1 MSSKKRKHLDTNQ
14 IEDEFF
20 NKKFLSNSIITT
32 RTRTNTGNLELIT
45 FLNDQLNKLTD
56 SLNNSLEEKVFQL
69 DQKLNNI
76 EKILEK
82 QYTNLDK
89 KMNTINKKLDKL
101 LKNMDTSSSM
111 SIDNN
116 EEFINNIIDQLR
128 LINLDEKNKR
138 TKNDLNPCY
147 HMDYIN

>member
-76 EKILEK
+76 ERVGACDVL
-82 QYTNLDK
+82 
-89 KMNTINKKLDKL
+89 
-101 LKNMDTSSSM
+101 
-111 SIDNN
+111 
-116 EEFINNIIDQLR
+116 
-128 LINLDEKNKR
+128 
-138 TKNDLNPCY
+138 
-147 HMDYIN
+147 